1 MPDTSLLTHKQTQA
15 LIRLAQSGDAEA
27 QEKLVL
33 CNTALV
39 RSIIKKYQGRGAE
52 YDDLIQ
58 IGYLGLL
65 KAIQNF
71 DLSLGL
77 RFSTYAVPMIAGEVK
92 RFLRD
97 DGMLK
102 VSRSL
107 KELASRAAP
116 AQDVLF
122 SRLGRDAGIM
132 EIAEYMHEDPA
143 DIAMAIEAI
152 RPHISIYEPAYGDD
166 SDAIIE
172 DRIASGN
179 DESELAVNHVI
190 LKELLCVLEPRE
202 RQIIM
207 LRYFSDKT
215 QGDIAR
221 LMGVSQVQISRLE
234 NKILGKLREK
244 AN

>member
-15 LIRLAQSGDAEA
+15 LIKRAQSGDEDA

-39 RSIIKKYQGRGAE
+39 RSIIKKYLGRGAE

-58 IGYLGLL
+58 IGYLGLI

-77 RFSTYAVPMIAGEVK
+77 RFSTYAVPMIVGEVK

-97 DGMLK
+97 DGMIK

-107 KELASRAAP
+107 KELAIRANS
-116 AQDVLF
+116 AQDIL
-122 SRLGRDAGIM
+122 STKLGRDARIQ
-132 EIAEYMHEDPA
+132 EIAAYIHEEAEDV
-143 DIAMAIEAI
+143 AMALESV
-152 RPHISIYEPAYGDD
+152 RPHISLYDPAYGDD
-166 SDAIIE
+166 SDTIIE
-172 DRIASGN
+172 DRIAGED
-179 DESELAVNHVI
+179 DEAETAINHVL
-190 LKELLCVLEPRE
+190 LKELLCILDPRE

-215 QGDIAR
+215 QGEIAK
-221 LMGVSQVQISRLE
+221 LLGVSQVQISRLE

>member
-1 MPDTSLLTHKQTQA
+1 MPDTTLLSHKQTQS
-15 LIRLAQSGDAEA
+15 LLFLAQQGDEQA

-39 RSIIKKYQGRGAE
+39 RSILKKYQGRGAE
-52 YDDLIQ
+52 YEDLFQ
-58 IGYLGLL
+58 IGCIGLI

-77 RFSTYAVPMIAGEVK
+77 RFSTYAVPMIAGEIK

-97 DGMLK
+97 DGMIK

-107 KELASRAAP
+107 KELAVRACN
-116 AQDVLF
+116 AQEALLLK
-122 SRLGRDAGIM
+122 LGREAKID
-132 EIAEYMHEDPA
+132 EIASYLGEESA
-143 DIAMAIEAI
+143 DVTMALEAVH
-152 RPHISIYEPAYGDD
+152 PHTSLYELAYG
-166 SDAIIE
+166 E
-172 DRIASGN
+172 
-179 DESELAVNHVI
+179 ESEMTVEDKISSGAGEDDRTIDHI
-190 LKELLCVLEPRE
+190 MLKELLRILEPRE
-202 RQIIM
+202 RQIIV

-215 QGDIAR
+215 QGEIAR

-234 NKILGKLREK
+234 NKILCKLREK

>member
-1 MPDTSLLTHKQTQA
+1 MPSAALLSHKQTQE
-15 LIRLAQSGDAEA
+15 LIRLAQQGDEGA

-52 YDDLIQ
+52 YDDLFQ
-58 IGYLGLL
+58 IGYLGLV

-77 RFSTYAVPMIAGEVK
+77 RFSTYAVPMIAGEIK

-97 DGMLK
+97 DGMVK

-107 KELASRAAP
+107 KELAMRAVA
-116 AQDVLF
+116 AQEQL
-122 SRLGRDAGIM
+122 STQLGRDAGIR
-132 EIAEYMHEDPA
+132 EIAAFLEEDPS
-143 DIAMAIEAI
+143 DVAMAMEAI
-152 RPHISIYEPAYGDD
+152 RPHISLYEPAYGED
-166 SDAIIE
+166 SEAIIE
-172 DRIASGN
+172 DRLASAG
-179 DESELAVNHVI
+179 DETELAINHVL

-215 QGDIAR
+215 QGEIAKQ
-221 LMGVSQVQISRLE
+221 LGVSQVQISRLE
-234 NKILGKLREK
+234 NKILGKLRMR
-244 AN
+244 AT